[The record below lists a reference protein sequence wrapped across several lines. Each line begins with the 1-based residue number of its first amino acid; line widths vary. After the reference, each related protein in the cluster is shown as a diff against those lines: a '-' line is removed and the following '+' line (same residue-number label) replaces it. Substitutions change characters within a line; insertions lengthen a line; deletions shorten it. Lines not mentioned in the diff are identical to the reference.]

1 MATDVG
7 RPCGA
12 GKLAGL
18 TLRPAGNFIAA
29 CLLVATAASA
39 AAQQSTPKIVP
50 RDYLT
55 ITVLGVPDFSGK
67 FAVDADGNI
76 TYPFLGRLKAAGFT
90 ASELEADLKK
100 RLEGD
105 YVINP
110 QVRVEFEPIESKRV
124 SITGAVKVPGELK
137 FAGELR
143 VFDALVKAGMTTADA
158 GDEVLVVRV
167 APSRDGQTAGETE
180 VISVSLRGMEK
191 GSLTDNIPLQDGDH
205 VRVSKGQLVTIT
217 GQVRSPGAYG
227 ATPGMTVRQALAL
240 AGDVTEKGTHRGL
253 KILRKVAGK
262 EEPQEIKNVKLED
275 IVQPGDTIIVARRI
289 M

>member
-1 MATDVG
+1 MATKNS
-7 RPCGA
+7 RA
-12 GKLAGL
+12 GLLAGL
-18 TLRPAGNFIAA
+18 
-29 CLLVATAASA
+29 LVVVSTTAL
-39 AAQQSTPKIVP
+39 AQQPATPRIVP

-67 FAVDADGNI
+67 FPVDSEGMIA
-76 TYPFLGRLKAAGFT
+76 YPFLGRLKAAGFT
-90 ASELEADLKK
+90 SAELEADLRR

-105 YVINP
+105 WVRNP

-124 SITGAVKVPGELK
+124 SITGAVRTPGELK

-143 VFDALVKAGMTTADA
+143 VFDALVKAGMTTPDA
-158 GDEVLVVRV
+158 GDEVLVVRL
-167 APSRDGQTAGETE
+167 APPKDGEAVGGTE

-191 GSLTDNIPLQDGDH
+191 GNTTDNIPLQDGDH

-217 GQVRSPGAYG
+217 GQVRSPGAYA
-227 ATPGMTVRQALAL
+227 ATAGMTVRQALAL

-253 KILRKVAGK
+253 KILRKVDGK
-262 EEPQEIKNVKLED
+262 PEPQEIKNVKLED
-275 IVQPGDTIIVARRI
+275 TVQPGDTIIVARRI

>member
-1 MATDVG
+1 MATKTA
-7 RPCGA
+7 RA
-12 GKLAGL
+12 GLLAGL
-18 TLRPAGNFIAA
+18 
-29 CLLVATAASA
+29 LVAVSTTAL
-39 AAQQSTPKIVP
+39 AQQPGTPRIVP

-67 FAVDADGNI
+67 FPVDSDGMI
-76 TYPFLGRLKAAGFT
+76 AYPFLGRLKAAGFT
-90 ASELEADLKK
+90 ASELETDLRT

-105 YVINP
+105 WVRNP

-124 SITGAVKVPGELK
+124 SITGAVRTPGELK

-143 VFDALVKAGMTTADA
+143 VFDALVKAGMTTPDA

-167 APSRDGQTAGETE
+167 APPKDGEAPGGTD

-191 GSLTDNIPLQDGDH
+191 GNATDNILLQDGDH
-205 VRVSKGQLVTIT
+205 VRVSKGQLITIT
-217 GQVRSPGAYG
+217 GQVRSPGAYA
-227 ATPGMTVRQALAL
+227 ATAGMTVRQALAL

-253 KILRKVAGK
+253 KILRKAAGK
-262 EEPQEIKNVKLED
+262 PEPQEIKDVKLED

>member
-1 MATDVG
+1 MATSTW
-7 RPCGA
+7 RA
-12 GKLAGL
+12 GLLAGL
-18 TLRPAGNFIAA
+18 
-29 CLLVATAASA
+29 LVAVSATVAAR
-39 AAQQSTPKIVP
+39 QQGTPRIVP

-55 ITVLGVPDFSGK
+55 ITVLGVPDFSGR
-67 FAVDADGNI
+67 FPVDADGMI
-76 TYPFLGRLKAAGFT
+76 AYPFLGRLKAAGFT
-90 ASELEADLKK
+90 ASELEADIKK
-100 RLEGD
+100 RLHGD

-124 SITGAVKVPGELK
+124 SITGAVRTPGELK

-143 VFDALVKAGMTTADA
+143 VFDALVKAGMTTPDA

-167 APSRDGQTAGETE
+167 APPKDGQKAGDTE

-191 GSLTDNIPLQDGDH
+191 GNAADNIALRDGDH

-217 GQVRSPGAYG
+217 GQVRSPGAYA
-227 ATPGMTVRQALAL
+227 ATVGMTVRQALAL

-253 KILRKVAGK
+253 KILRKGEGK
-262 EEPQEIKNVKLED
+262 PEPQEIKNVKLED
-275 IVQPGDTIIVARRI
+275 LVQPGDTIIVARRI

>member
-1 MATDVG
+1 MATNRWRVG
-7 RPCGA
+7 
-12 GKLAGL
+12 LL
-18 TLRPAGNFIAA
+18 A
-29 CLLVATAASA
+29 CLLVAMASTAT
-39 AAQQSTPKIVP
+39 AQQATPKIVP

-67 FAVDADGNI
+67 FPVDADGNI
-76 TYPFLGRLKAAGFT
+76 AYPFLGRLKAAGFT
-90 ASELEADLKK
+90 ASEFEAELRK
-100 RLEGD
+100 RLDGD
-105 YVINP
+105 WVRNP

-137 FAGELR
+137 FAGEMR

-167 APSRDGQTAGETE
+167 APPKEGQTSGDTE
-180 VISVSLRGMEK
+180 VISVSLRGIEK
-191 GSLTDNIPLQDGDH
+191 GELTDNIALQDGDH

>member
-1 MATDVG
+1 M
-7 RPCGA
+7 
-12 GKLAGL
+12 AGL
-18 TLRPAGNFIAA
+18 KPRPTILLLVA
-29 CLLVATAASA
+29 CLLVAGAAPA
-39 AAQQSTPKIVP
+39 AAQQGTPKIVP
-50 RDYLT
+50 RDFLT

-67 FAVDADGNI
+67 FPVDADGNI
-76 TYPFLGRLKAAGFT
+76 TYPFLGKLKAAGFT
-90 ASELEADLKK
+90 ASELEGDIKT
-100 RLEGD
+100 RLAEG
-105 YVINP
+105 YVNNP
-110 QVRVEFEPIESKRV
+110 QVRVEFEPIASKRV

-158 GDEVLVVRV
+158 GDEVLVVRL
-167 APSRDGQTAGETE
+167 APPKDGQTTSETE
-180 VISVSLRGMEK
+180 VISLSLRGMEK
-191 GSLTDNIPLQDGDH
+191 GDLTDNIALQDGDH

-217 GQVRSPGAYG
+217 GQVRSPGAYS
-227 ATPGMTVRQALAL
+227 ATAGMTVRQALAL

-275 IVQPGDTIIVARRI
+275 LVQPGDTIIVARRI

>member
-1 MATDVG
+1 MATNPWRV
-7 RPCGA
+7 
-12 GKLAGL
+12 
-18 TLRPAGNFIAA
+18 T
-29 CLLVATAASA
+29 LVAGCLVALSTTAAF
-39 AAQQSTPKIVP
+39 AQASSPKIVP

-67 FAVDADGNI
+67 FAVDADGMI
-76 TYPFLGRLKAAGFT
+76 AYPFLGRIKVAGFT
-90 ASELEADLKK
+90 ASDLEGDLKK

-105 YVINP
+105 WVRNP

-124 SITGAVKVPGELK
+124 SITGAVRTPGELK

-143 VFDALVKAGMTTADA
+143 VFDALIKAGMTTPDA
-158 GDEVLVVRV
+158 GDEVLVVRLV
-167 APSRDGQTAGETE
+167 PPKDGQTAGDTE
-180 VISVSLRGMEK
+180 VISVSLRGVEQ
-191 GSLTDNIPLQDGDH
+191 GNATDNITLQDGDH

-217 GQVRSPGAYG
+217 GQVRSPGAYA
-227 ATPGMTVRQALAL
+227 ATAGMTVRQALAL

-262 EEPQEIKNVKLED
+262 PEPQEIKNVKLED
-275 IVQPGDTIIVARRI
+275 IVEPGDTIIVARRI

>member
-1 MATDVG
+1 MATNIL
-7 RPCGA
+7 RAGA
-12 GKLAGL
+12 VAW
-18 TLRPAGNFIAA
+18 
-29 CLLVATAASA
+29 LLVATAAAA
-39 AAQQSTPKIVP
+39 AAQQPTPKIVP

-67 FAVDADGNI
+67 FPVDADGMI
-76 TYPFLGRLKAAGFT
+76 AYPFLGRLKAAGFT
-90 ASELEADLKK
+90 ASELEAELRK
-100 RLEGD
+100 RLDGD
-105 YVINP
+105 WVRNP
-110 QVRVEFEPIESKRV
+110 QIRVEFEPIESKRV
-124 SITGAVKVPGELK
+124 SITGAVKAPGEIK

-167 APSRDGQTAGETE
+167 APARHGQTTGDTD
-180 VISVSLRGMEK
+180 VISVSLRGVEK
-191 GSLTDNIPLQDGDH
+191 GEPADNIALQDGDH

-217 GQVRSPGAYG
+217 GQVRSPGAYA

-253 KILRKVAGK
+253 KILRKTAGK
-262 EEPQEIKNVKLED
+262 TAPEEIKNVKLED

>member
-1 MATDVG
+1 MATN
-7 RPCGA
+7 
-12 GKLAGL
+12 
-18 TLRPAGNFIAA
+18 TLRAGAVA
-29 CLLVATAASA
+29 WLLVATAAAA
-39 AAQQSTPKIVP
+39 AAQQPTPKIVP

-67 FAVDADGNI
+67 FPVDADGMI
-76 TYPFLGRLKAAGFT
+76 AYPFLGRLKAAGFT
-90 ASELEADLKK
+90 ASELEAELRK
-100 RLEGD
+100 RLDGD
-105 YVINP
+105 WVRNP
-110 QVRVEFEPIESKRV
+110 QIRVEFEPIESKRV
-124 SITGAVKVPGELK
+124 SITGAVKTPGEIK

-167 APSRDGQTAGETE
+167 APARDGQTTGDTD
-180 VISVSLRGMEK
+180 VISVSLRGVEK
-191 GSLTDNIPLQDGDH
+191 GEPADNIALQDGDH

-217 GQVRSPGAYG
+217 GQVRSPGAYA
-227 ATPGMTVRQALAL
+227 ATAGMTVRQALAL

-253 KILRKVAGK
+253 KILRKTAGK
-262 EEPQEIKNVKLED
+262 TEPEEIKNVKLED